1 MIPKSLAR
9 IFELCA
15 EELDAAKA
23 DWAIG
28 GAHAMGVHGYARAT
42 SDVDLFVADEAREAL
57 LARLESEGY
66 PVQDVFPP
74 SHHAVAPPGSRDPDV
89 RVDLLFPALG
99 VESLALLAAK
109 RHRFGN
115 RRYPV
120 IPLEHVVALKLQVD
134 PEFERDRHAK
144 DLHDLHA
151 LRERGLIDIERVRR
165 VLDDVGDPDARGR
178 LRTLMAGRRRR
189 RGDIV

>member
-1 MIPKSLAR
+1 MIPKLLSR
-9 IFELCA
+9 IVDLCA
-15 EELDAAKA
+15 EELDSAGA

-42 SDVDLFVADEAREAL
+42 RDVDLFVADDAREAL

-66 PVQDVFPP
+66 PVQNVFPP
-74 SHHAVAPPGSRDPDV
+74 SHHAVSPPRSRDPDV

-109 RHRFGN
+109 KHRLGN

-120 IPLEHVVALKLQVD
+120 IPLEHLVALKLQVD
-134 PEFERDRHAK
+134 PEFERDRYAK
-144 DLHDLHA
+144 DMQDLLA
-151 LRERGLIDIERVRR
+151 LRERGLIDGERVRG
-165 VLDDVGDPDARGR
+165 VLADVGDPDAQRR
-178 LRTLMAGRRRR
+178 LRALMS
-189 RGDIV
+189 RGSR